1 MSFVLQI
8 IVSAVVMLSG
18 VLFAN
23 HVKNNT
29 R

>member
-18 VLFAN
+18 VLFAH

>member
-1 MSFVLQI
+1 MSFVLQVV
-8 IVSAVVMLSG
+8 VSAVVMLSG

>member
-18 VLFAN
+18 ALFAN